1 MENKLEKPNIEA
13 LKKELEKLYEDFHRD
28 LPAGNSPQ
36 EVNELRQMAAHA
48 TSSMLTLSLY
58 RRSLEEYIRKK
69 EASVILAHN
78 IAKDVPT
85 PKEQSMQAFINQE
98 LSEEKSYFH
107 QLDSMID
114 IAKTRTLLI
123 MSLLKSLGEERYVA

>member
-1 MENKLEKPNIEA
+1 MINERPNIEA
-13 LKKELEKLYEDFHRD
+13 LKKELEKLYDDFHHD

-36 EVNELRQMAAHA
+36 EINELRLMAAHA

-69 EASVILAHN
+69 EAEIILAHN
-78 IAKDVPT
+78 VAKDVPT
-85 PKEQSMQAFINQE
+85 PKEQSMQAFINKE
-98 LSEEKSYFH
+98 LAEEKSYYH

-123 MSLLKSLGEERYVA
+123 MSLLKSLGEEKYM

>member
-1 MENKLEKPNIEA
+1 MEKPNLVA
-13 LKKELEKLYEDFHRD
+13 LREELEKLYNDFHAD
-28 LPAGNSPQ
+28 LPSGNTPQ
-36 EVNELRQMAAHA
+36 EVNALRTMASHA

-98 LSEEKSYFH
+98 LAEEKSYFH
-107 QLDSMID
+107 QLDSMIE
-114 IAKTRTLLI
+114 IARTRTLLI
-123 MSLLKSLGEERYVA
+123 MSLLKSLGEERYS

>member
-1 MENKLEKPNIEA
+1 MDRPDIGKL
-13 LKKELEKLYEDFHRD
+13 KEELAKLYEDFHQD

-36 EVNELRQMAAHA
+36 EINELRQMAAHA

-58 RRSLEEYIRKK
+58 RRALEEYIRKK
-69 EASVILAHN
+69 EASVILSHN

-85 PKEQSMQAFINQE
+85 PKDQSMQAFINQE
-98 LSEEKSYFH
+98 LAEEKSYYH
-107 QLDSMID
+107 QLETMVD

-123 MSLLKSLGEERYVA
+123 MSLLKSLNEEKFV

>member
-1 MENKLEKPNIEA
+1 MTDKPDISKLKD
-13 LKKELEKLYEDFHRD
+13 ELEKLYNDFHKD
-28 LPAGNSPQ
+28 LPSGNSPQ

-58 RRSLEEYIRKK
+58 RRALEEYIRKK
-69 EASVILAHN
+69 EAQVILAHN

-85 PKEQSMQAFINQE
+85 PKDQSMQAFINEE
-98 LSEEKSYFH
+98 LAEEKSYFH
-107 QLDSMID
+107 QLESMID

-123 MSLLKSLGEERYVA
+123 MSLLKSLGEERYV

>member
-1 MENKLEKPNIEA
+1 MKDDRNKPDISM
-13 LKKELEKLYEDFHRD
+13 LKKELEKLYQDFHKD

-58 RRSLEEYIRKK
+58 RRSLEEYIRKR
-69 EASVILAHN
+69 EASVILTHN
-78 IAKDVPT
+78 AAKDVPT
-85 PKEQSMQAFINQE
+85 PKEQSMQAFINEE
-98 LSEEKSYFH
+98 LAEEKSYYH
-107 QLDSMID
+107 QLESMID

-123 MSLLKSLGEERYVA
+123 MSLLKSLNEERYV

>member
-1 MENKLEKPNIEA
+1 MEKPDISK
-13 LKKELEKLYEDFHRD
+13 LKEELAKLYEDFHRD

-58 RRSLEEYIRKK
+58 RRALEEYIRKK

-85 PKEQSMQAFINQE
+85 PKDQSMQAFINEE
-98 LSEEKSYFH
+98 LAEEKSYYH
-107 QLDSMID
+107 QLESMID
-114 IAKTRTLLI
+114 IAKTRTLLV
-123 MSLLKSLGEERYVA
+123 MSLLKSLNEERYV

>member
-1 MENKLEKPNIEA
+1 MEKPDIKA
-13 LKKELEKLYEDFHRD
+13 LKDELSKLYADFHKD

-58 RRSLEEYIRKK
+58 RRSLEEYIRKR
-69 EASVILAHN
+69 EASVILTHN
-78 IAKDVPT
+78 VAKDVPT
-85 PKEQSMQAFINQE
+85 PKEQSMQAFINEE
-98 LSEEKSYFH
+98 LAEEKSYYH
-107 QLDSMID
+107 QLESMID

-123 MSLLKSLGEERYVA
+123 MSLLKSLNEERYV

>member
-1 MENKLEKPNIEA
+1 MEKPDIKA
-13 LKKELEKLYEDFHRD
+13 LKEELSKLYQDFHKD

-78 IAKDVPT
+78 VAKDVPT
-85 PKEQSMQAFINQE
+85 PKEQSMQAFINEE
-98 LSEEKSYFH
+98 LAEEKSYYH
-107 QLDSMID
+107 QLESMID

-123 MSLLKSLGEERYVA
+123 MSLLKSLNEERYV

>member
-1 MENKLEKPNIEA
+1 MTDSKPDITA
-13 LKKELEKLYEDFHRD
+13 LKEELSKLYDDFHRD

-58 RRSLEEYIRKK
+58 RRALEEYIRKK

-78 IAKDVPT
+78 VAKDVPT
-85 PKEQSMQAFINQE
+85 PKDQSMQAFINEE
-98 LSEEKSYFH
+98 LAEEKSYYH
-107 QLDSMID
+107 QLETMID

-123 MSLLKSLGEERYVA
+123 MSLLKSLGEERYV

>member
-1 MENKLEKPNIEA
+1 MEKPNLTA
-13 LKKELEKLYEDFHRD
+13 LKDELEKLYKDFHRD

-36 EVNELRQMAAHA
+36 EINELRQMAAHA

-69 EASVILAHN
+69 EASVILSHN
-78 IAKDVPT
+78 MAKDVPT
-85 PKEQSMQAFINQE
+85 PKEQSMQAFINEE
-98 LSEEKSYFH
+98 LAEEKSYFH
-107 QLDSMID
+107 QLETMID

-123 MSLLKSLGEERYVA
+123 MSLLKSLNEERYV

>member
-1 MENKLEKPNIEA
+1 MVDDLEKPNVKA
-13 LKKELEKLYEDFHRD
+13 LKEELSKLYEDFHKD

-36 EVNELRQMAAHA
+36 EINELRQMAAHA

-69 EASVILAHN
+69 EAQVILAHN
-78 IAKDVPT
+78 VAKDVPT
-85 PKEQSMQAFINQE
+85 PKEQSMQAFINEE
-98 LSEEKSYFH
+98 LAEEKSYFH
-107 QLDSMID
+107 QLESMID

-123 MSLLKSLGEERYVA
+123 MSLLKSLNEERFV

>member
-1 MENKLEKPNIEA
+1 MEKPDIKK
-13 LKKELEKLYEDFHRD
+13 LKDELSKLYDDFHRD

-58 RRSLEEYIRKK
+58 RRALEEYIRKK

-85 PKEQSMQAFINQE
+85 PKDQSMQAFINEE
-98 LSEEKSYFH
+98 LAEEKSYYH
-107 QLDSMID
+107 QLDTMID

-123 MSLLKSLGEERYVA
+123 MSLLKSLNEERYV

>member
-1 MENKLEKPNIEA
+1 MEQPNLSA
-13 LKKELEKLYEDFHRD
+13 LKTELEKLYNDFHRD
-28 LPAGNSPQ
+28 LPAGESPQ

-69 EASVILAHN
+69 EAQVILAHN
-78 IAKDVPT
+78 IAHDVPT
-85 PKEQSMQAFINQE
+85 PKDQSMQAFINKE
-98 LSEEKSYFH
+98 LAEEKSYFH
-107 QLDSMID
+107 QLESMID

-123 MSLLKSLGEERYVA
+123 MSLLKSLGESRYVA

>member
-1 MENKLEKPNIEA
+1 MEKPDIKA
-13 LKKELEKLYEDFHRD
+13 LKDELSKLYADFHKD

-58 RRSLEEYIRKK
+58 RRSLEEYIRKR
-69 EASVILAHN
+69 EAEVILQHN

-85 PKEQSMQAFINQE
+85 PKDQSMQAFVNKE
-98 LSEEKSYFH
+98 LAEEKSYYH
-107 QLDSMID
+107 QLENMID

-123 MSLLKSLGEERYVA
+123 MSLLKSLNEERYV

>member
-1 MENKLEKPNIEA
+1 MEKPDIKA
-13 LKKELEKLYEDFHRD
+13 LKEELSKLYQDFHKD

-78 IAKDVPT
+78 VAKDVPT
-85 PKEQSMQAFINQE
+85 PKEQSMNAFINEE
-98 LSEEKSYFH
+98 LAEEKSYYH
-107 QLDSMID
+107 QLESMID

-123 MSLLKSLGEERYVA
+123 MSLLKSLNEERYV

>member
-1 MENKLEKPNIEA
+1 MEKPNIKA
-13 LKKELEKLYEDFHRD
+13 LKEELSKLYEDFHRD

-36 EVNELRQMAAHA
+36 EINELRQMAAHA

-78 IAKDVPT
+78 VAKDVPT
-85 PKEQSMQAFINQE
+85 PKEQSMQAFINEE
-98 LSEEKSYFH
+98 LAEEKSYFH
-107 QLDSMID
+107 QLETMID

>member
-1 MENKLEKPNIEA
+1 MEKPDISK
-13 LKKELEKLYEDFHRD
+13 LKEELAKLYDDFHRD

-36 EVNELRQMAAHA
+36 EINELRQMAAHA

-58 RRSLEEYIRKK
+58 RRALEEYIRKK

-85 PKEQSMQAFINQE
+85 PKDQSMQAFINQE
-98 LSEEKSYFH
+98 LAEEKSYYH
-107 QLDSMID
+107 QLETMID
-114 IAKTRTLLI
+114 IAKTRTLLV
-123 MSLLKSLGEERYVA
+123 MSLLKSLNEERYV